1 MLKRPDRQAAAQLIE
16 SGAISCRPDDSI
28 RSESAPEQIQ
38 EKWDPV
44 SRPELRKNKKIELFG
59 AIRLSPKKL

>member
-1 MLKRPDRQAAAQLIE
+1 MLKQHDRQAAAQLIE

-38 EKWDPV
+38 EQWDPV
-44 SRPELRKNKKIELFG
+44 SRPELRKT
-59 AIRLSPKKL
+59 RR